1 MTSTANLIG
10 PKRILGQGTHHQSK
24 HNGIYGQKASIP
36 EGILIIKRIQT
47 SNEAA
52 GRNFQCRID
61 RDIDGNGKQRT
72 HVIEEVKLNY
82 LLFFLLF
89 YDFRLL
95 EVVKSESGP
104 SGSQSAQQNRRS
116 RPTTDLLSS
125 LSRAQI

>member
-1 MTSTANLIG
+1 M
-10 PKRILGQGTHHQSK
+10 
-24 HNGIYGQKASIP
+24 
-36 EGILIIKRIQT
+36 
-47 SNEAA
+47 
-52 GRNFQCRID
+52 
-61 RDIDGNGKQRT
+61 
-72 HVIEEVKLNY
+72 IEEVKLNY

-125 LSRAQI
+125 LSRAQIPSDSYAHALAYLFIGSA